1 MPMLI
6 YIYKNN
12 LGDCTNNGVSS
23 RDIKGLCLTNVDGPF
38 EPCKD
43 YPKAELVLQ
52 DFGYGKSVKIVP
64 HEVIDKN
71 PMFGGNF
78 GETSDSRFS
87 EKVSEMLGHNF
98 YGAVAIHDR
107 VE

>member
-23 RDIKGLCLTNVDGPF
+23 RDIRLMSYECRWAF

-43 YPKAELVLQ
+43 YRSRTCFTILDMARVQ
-52 DFGYGKSVKIVP
+52 I
-64 HEVIDKN
+64 
-71 PMFGGNF
+71 
-78 GETSDSRFS
+78 TS
-87 EKVSEMLGHNF
+87 
-98 YGAVAIHDR
+98 
-107 VE
+107 